1 MDGLILDDAF
11 EQPMKLAVKIN
22 FLQHE
27 KDNLEETVHEM
38 NGNIRVYKRIIEQL
52 TEAR

>member
-1 MDGLILDDAF
+1 MDGLILEDAF
-11 EQPMKLAVKIN
+11 EQPTKLTVKIN

-38 NGNIRVYKRIIEQL
+38 NDNIKVYKRII
-52 TEAR
+52 